1 MTNFLQP
8 ALKYF
13 YGQNAFQIPAFI
25 HTFLPSLLLMGVTG
39 LLPVIISWSVRS
51 TLNSQYAYLLQ
62 SSLHSR
68 IHFFRLLGYWSR
80 SRENHKVMTRT
91 FWYLWFSIVAAPTF
105 GLTSGLALIE
115 HYAPPL
121 FDMRPENSFEA
132 ARNDSGGVR

>member
-51 TLNSQYAYLLQ
+51 TLNLNIEYA
-62 SSLHSR
+62 
-68 IHFFRLLGYWSR
+68 
-80 SRENHKVMTRT
+80 
-91 FWYLWFSIVAAPTF
+91 
-105 GLTSGLALIE
+105 
-115 HYAPPL
+115 
-121 FDMRPENSFEA
+121 
-132 ARNDSGGVR
+132 